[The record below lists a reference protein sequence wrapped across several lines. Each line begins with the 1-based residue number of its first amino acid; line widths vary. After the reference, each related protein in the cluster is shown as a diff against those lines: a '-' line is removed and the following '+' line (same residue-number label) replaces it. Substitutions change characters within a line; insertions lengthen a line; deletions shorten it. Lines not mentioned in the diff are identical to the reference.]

1 MTNPNPLIIT
11 NKFPSW
17 IIQDKNQPPSWPS
30 RPASDR
36 LGLIYFCFLAETSI
50 PPFYPNTRTRNTL
63 QEPSRQTNGQEGT
76 DFIFWEK
83 GDKRREWLMCAHR
96 SVSLSSVM
104 CHLTCVIS
112 GAIIVSS
119 WHHPDI
125 TETLTHI
132 LCHQLTPLKPGP
144 GARLLKY
151 FESDE
156 EHIFTRP
163 SVFVELLPGWL
174 SWLPGARVGQ

>member
-50 PPFYPNTRTRNTL
+50 LPFYPSTRNRP
-63 QEPSRQTNGQEGT
+63 QQPDKWSGGGQPSSSQRR
-76 DFIFWEK
+76 
-83 GDKRREWLMCAHR
+83 GDKRREWLVSAHR
-96 SVSLSSVM
+96 SVSVSSVM
-104 CHLTCVIS
+104 CHLTCVVS

-119 WHHPDI
+119 WHQSDI

-132 LCHQLTPLKPGP
+132 QCHQLTQPA
-144 GARLLKY
+144 GAGGEIIKIFWVWWGTY
-151 FESDE
+151 FYSACWR
-156 EHIFTRP
+156 I
-163 SVFVELLPGWL
+163 FVELLPGWP
-174 SWLPGARVGQ
+174 SWLPGARAGQ